1 MKRLHFLL
9 LLSLAGCGGSGTDLS
24 NPEHVSTWANSASAL
39 GVYTL
44 AYEPIA
50 LADGEF
56 RYDDPLCPVTSDSGT
71 RVEIIGNCTNFRER
85 RYEGTATV
93 IRRGDGA
100 RLLTLSQFGSAAGG
114 ADVAVAT
121 GSVGVYVAGAD
132 EQIFEADVTQEG
144 GVTWSVHYAGR
155 VRGTYVGPTVWNGHG
170 TVSRDGLLGP
180 TGTASA
186 ETVDMVRD
194 SALCDNQGASGA
206 TTIEIEGQTLRIE
219 YDGATDCDADHAARH
234 FVNGEDRGLV
244 TGVTCSAGPGGRTA
258 LPFWAALVALGLLV
272 RRRRAP
278 SVRYA
283 PTR

>member
-1 MKRLHFLL
+1 MKRPYVLVLMM
-9 LLSLAGCGGSGTDLS
+9 LAGCGGGTDLH

-50 LADGEF
+50 LADEEYRF
-56 RYDDPLCPVTSDSGT
+56 DDPLCPVTSDSGT
-71 RVEIIGNCTNFRER
+71 RVEIIGNCMNFRGR

-100 RLLTLSQFGSAAGG
+100 RFLTLSQYGSADGG
-114 ADVAVAT
+114 DVAVAT

-132 EQIFEADVTQEG
+132 EQTFEADVTQEG

-155 VRGTYVGPTVWNGHG
+155 VRGTYVGPTVWNGRG

-180 TGTASA
+180 TGTARA

-194 SALCDNQGASGA
+194 PAVCDDQAASGA

-244 TGVTCSAGPGGRTA
+244 TGVTCAAGPGGRTG
-258 LPFWAALVALGLLV
+258 LPFLAILSALGLYI

-278 SVRYA
+278 
-283 PTR
+283 